1 MSGWGAG
8 VAGASRP
15 RDGFVAQSYAPG
27 AVVSEVA
34 RRHDM
39 SPQHLFG
46 WRNAARAGLLTLP
59 ADEVPMFVPIGI
71 HPPGTALSNLGAEI
85 SVWL

>member
-15 RDGFVAQSYAPG
+15 RGGWSRKSYAPG

-46 WRNAARAGLLTLP
+46 WRNPLAAELYEVAVKIRRHDGIVQTVLLLC
-59 ADEVPMFVPIGI
+59 
-71 HPPGTALSNLGAEI
+71 
-85 SVWL
+85 